1 MPVLR
6 QALKN
11 LARTRHQEVSY
22 TASSIKCRGLPS
34 ALTSNSSI
42 TVFLPAF
49 NDEQSISALV
59 TDALVTASSLSDDF
73 EVLVVNDGSTDST
86 PVVLEELASRFPNVN
101 VIHHESNQGYGG
113 ALRSGFKHASK
124 ELIFYTD
131 GDGQY
136 DVSELAVLYPLMTPP
151 VSVVNGYKIKRS
163 DNRLRIV
170 IGATYNWLARVLF
183 KLPIRDVDCDFRL
196 MRRQAVQ
203 QLDLV
208 SSSGVICVE
217 LIRKLSATGCRFA
230 EAPVHHYFRKHGSSQ
245 FFTFRRV
252 AKTAVD
258 FVVLWFR
265 LMMRPHLPRLGR
277 ILKASST

>member
-1 MPVLR
+1 MP
-6 QALKN
+6 
-11 LARTRHQEVSY
+11 
-22 TASSIKCRGLPS
+22 
-34 ALTSNSSI
+34 NSSI

-49 NDEQSISALV
+49 NDEQSIAALV
-59 TDALVTASSLSDDF
+59 TDALDTLSSLSDDF
-73 EVLVVNDGSTDST
+73 EVIVVNDGSSDST
-86 PVVLEELASRFPNVN
+86 RAVLEDLASRFSQLN
-101 VIHHESNQGYGG
+101 VIHHERNQGYGA
-113 ALRSGFKHASK
+113 ALRSGFTHASK

-136 DVSELAVLYPLMTPP
+136 DVRELAILYPLMAGT

-163 DNRLRIV
+163 DSRYRVV
-170 IGATYNWLARVLF
+170 IGATYNWLARALF

-217 LIRKLSATGCRFA
+217 LVRKLASAGCRFA
-230 EAPVHHYFRKHGSSQ
+230 EAPVHHYSRKHGRSQ

-258 FVVLWFR
+258 FFVLWLR
-265 LMMRPHLPRLGR
+265 LMMRPHLPRVDK